1 MNYLHTMIRVYDLDA
16 ALRFFC
22 DGLGMSE
29 VRRRDN
35 ENGKFTL
42 VFLAASGDKDGPYL
56 ELTHN

>member
-35 ENGKFTL
+35 ENGKFTGL
-42 VFLAASGDKDGPYL
+42 FGSLWR
-56 ELTHN
+56 